1 MGITTSY
8 NKRTGLRYAYDTTY
22 EMDEAAGRKVQR
34 RRCIG
39 HVDPQTGEIVP
50 NGRRGRPRVA
60 EPEAAGTGSVPTA
73 AVAAGPSGDRLAG
86 VEAACAA
93 LARSCDDLADVA
105 RSLEREVRLLRES

>member
-22 EMDEAAGRKVQR
+22 EMDEAAG
-34 RRCIG
+34 
-39 HVDPQTGEIVP
+39 
-50 NGRRGRPRVA
+50 
-60 EPEAAGTGSVPTA
+60 TGSVPTA
-73 AVAAGPSGDRLAG
+73 AVAARPSADRLAG